1 MNKLLCYNT
10 LENLKGYQ
18 PILSYSD
25 AYRCSFFLC
34 YHFLKLTLRG
44 ENMETNTYRCKACGG
59 QPFSEGKLDGY
70 AALRPVNT
78 SFSSGSPLIF
88 TVCTQCGEIAS
99 IKATKPEKFK

>member
-1 MNKLLCYNT
+1 
-10 LENLKGYQ
+10 
-18 PILSYSD
+18 
-25 AYRCSFFLC
+25 
-34 YHFLKLTLRG
+34 
-44 ENMETNTYRCKACGG
+44 METNTYRCKACGG

-78 SFSSGSPLIF
+78 SFSSGSLLIF